1 MKHCCCLTEKSPQ
14 IQSLYVICM
23 KDLRS
28 KDSRPKTQNIK
39 FRVEARGLFYISV
52 FFGNLSS
59 SEEDLL
65 FYGTPI
71 WD

>member
-1 MKHCCCLTEKSPQ
+1 
-14 IQSLYVICM
+14 
-23 KDLRS
+23 
-28 KDSRPKTQNIK
+28 
-39 FRVEARGLFYISV
+39 LFYISV

>member
-1 MKHCCCLTEKSPQ
+1 
-14 IQSLYVICM
+14 M